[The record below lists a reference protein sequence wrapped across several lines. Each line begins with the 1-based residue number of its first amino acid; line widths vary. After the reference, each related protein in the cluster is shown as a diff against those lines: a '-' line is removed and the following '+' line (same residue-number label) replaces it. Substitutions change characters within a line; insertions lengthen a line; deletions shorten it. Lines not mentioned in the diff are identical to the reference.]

1 MSFAGR
7 EGKFRLV
14 RNEKAKQDSE
24 ECSIVLE
31 LNDISKTFYSESG
44 EQIRALEGLNL
55 LVREG
60 EFITLV
66 GATGCGKTTLLNL
79 IAGLDSPD
87 DGQLCLGKDLRLG
100 NNVAYVFQHYTL
112 FPWRSTLGNVS
123 FGLQMRGVGRNK
135 RKKEALKL
143 LSKVGLNGFENTYP
157 YELSGG
163 MRQRAAI
170 AQALAIQPKLLLMDE
185 PFGALDDST
194 RRELQQMLTELW
206 QENRTTILFVTHNID
221 EAVVLG
227 EKVLIFSGRP
237 GKIVREFNVE
247 LPRPRNTITKEFT
260 DLFMQ
265 IRQSLSTQ
273 LD

>member
-14 RNEKAKQDSE
+14 RNEKDKQDSE

-31 LNDISKTFYSESG
+31 LNGISKTFYSESG
-44 EQIRALEGLNL
+44 EQIRAMEGLNL

-79 IAGLDSPD
+79 IAGLDNPD
-87 DGQLCLGKDLRLG
+87 DGQLCLGEDLRLG
-100 NNVAYVFQHYTL
+100 DNIAYVFQHYTL
-112 FPWRSTLGNVS
+112 FPWRSTLSNVS
-123 FGLQMRGVGRNK
+123 FGLQMRGIGRKK
-135 RKKEALKL
+135 RKEKALKL
-143 LSKVGLNGFENTYP
+143 LSKVGLDGFENTYP

-170 AQALAIQPKLLLMDE
+170 AQALAIRPKLLLMDE

-227 EKVLIFSGRP
+227 EKVLVLSERP
-237 GKIVREFNVE
+237 GRIIREFDVE

>member
-1 MSFAGR
+1 V
-7 EGKFRLV
+7 KT
-14 RNEKAKQDSE
+14 EKDKQDSQE
-24 ECSIVLE
+24 SCIVLE
-31 LNDISKTFYSESG
+31 LNNISKNFFSDSG
-44 EQIRALEGLNL
+44 ETVRALEGFNL

-79 IAGLDSPD
+79 IAGLDTPD
-87 DGQLCLGKDLRLG
+87 DGQLCLAEDLRLG
-100 NNVAYVFQHYTL
+100 QNIAYVFQHYTL

-123 FGLQMRGVGRNK
+123 FGLQMRGIGRNK
-135 RKKEALKL
+135 RKEKALNL
-143 LSKVGLNGFENTYP
+143 LSKVGLAGFENAYP

-170 AQALAIQPKLLLMDE
+170 AQALAIKPKLLLMDE

-194 RRELQQMLTELW
+194 RRDLQHMLTGLW

-227 EKVLIFSGRP
+227 EKVLVLSKRP
-237 GKIVREFNVE
+237 GRIVREFDVE
-247 LPRPRNTITKEFT
+247 LPRPRNTITKEFN
-260 DLFMQ
+260 DFFMQ